1 MKDFNG
7 KVAVVTG
14 GASGVGR
21 CLAQQL
27 AAEGAK
33 VVITDIN
40 AEKLEA
46 TAAELTAEGPSGTV
60 EGIAADVTSAESMQ
74 ALADRVFEKFGKVNL
89 LFNNAGVGL
98 GDARSPFW
106 ELPMKDWRWG
116 FEVHVMGP
124 VNGINAFVPRMIE
137 AGEEGFIVNTTSGNG
152 GLHPLPQTPVYTSSK
167 AATTSLTEV
176 LRIQLAERAPHLGV
190 GLLYP
195 GPRLVNTGLLNSPRP
210 DDYRDAD
217 NPPPPGVNMSDLADR
232 MGGIEMTE
240 PDDVAA
246 YCLECVKKGQFWM
259 IHPESDMAPFQQRAD
274 EIVARRNPSLHLPD
288 RS

>member
-1 MKDFNG
+1 VRDFKN

-40 AEKLEA
+40 ADKLA
-46 TAAELTAEGPSGTV
+46 TVAADLNAEGPSGTV
-60 EGIAADVTSAESMQ
+60 EGIASDVTQEDSVK
-74 ALADRVFEKFGKVNL
+74 ALADQVFGKYGRVDM

-98 GDARSPFW
+98 ADMRSPFW
-106 ELPMKDWRWG
+106 DLPMKDWQWG
-116 FEVHVMGP
+116 FGVHVMGP
-124 VNGINAFVPRMIE
+124 VHGIKAFVPRMIE
-137 AGEEGFIVNTTSGNG
+137 QDGEGCVVNTTSGNG
-152 GLHPLPQTPVYTSSK
+152 ALHSLPNTPIYSSSK
-167 AATTSLTEV
+167 AALTSLTEV
-176 LRIQLAERAPHLGV
+176 LHAQLKEKAPHIKV
-190 GLLYP
+190 GILFP
-195 GPRLVNTGLLNSPRP
+195 GPKLVNTGLLDSPRP
-210 DDYRDAD
+210 DEYRDAT
-217 NPPPPGVNMSDLADR
+217 NPLPKGVAMSDLAER

-259 IHPESDMAPFQQRAD
+259 LHPDSGMDGFETRVASIRDRA
-274 EIVARRNPSLHLPD
+274 NP
-288 RS
+288 

>member
-1 MKDFNG
+1 MRDFKD
-7 KVAVVTG
+7 KVAVITG

-27 AAEGAK
+27 AADGAK

-40 AEKLEA
+40 ADKLA
-46 TAAELTAEGPSGTV
+46 QTAAELNAEGPAGTV
-60 EGIAADVTSAESMQ
+60 EGIASDVTKAESMQ
-74 ALADRVFEKFGKVNL
+74 ALADAVFTKYGHVDL

-124 VNGINAFVPRMIE
+124 VNGVNAFLPRMMERKEE
-137 AGEEGFIVNTTSGNG
+137 AFIVNTSSGNG

-167 AATTSLTEV
+167 AALTSLTEV
-176 LRIQLAERAPHLGV
+176 LRIQLEQHAPHIGC
-190 GLLYP
+190 GILYP
-195 GPRLVNTGLLNSPRP
+195 GPKLVNTALLDSPRP
-210 DDYRDAD
+210 AEYRDEA
-217 NPPPPGVNMSDLADR
+217 NPPPPGVVMADLAER

-259 IHPESDMAPFQQRAD
+259 IHPDSDMGPFEQRTK
-274 EIVARRNPSLHLPD
+274 EIVARRNPQLHLPN

>member
-40 AEKLEA
+40 AEKL
-46 TAAELTAEGPSGTV
+46 AAVAADLDAASPNGSV
-60 EGIAADVTSAESMQ
+60 EGIACDVTREESVQ
-74 ALADRVFEKFGKVNL
+74 ALADAVFAKYGRVDM

-98 GDARSPFW
+98 ADMRSPFW
-106 ELPMKDWRWG
+106 DLPMKDWVWG
-116 FEVHVMGP
+116 FGVHVMGP
-124 VNGINAFVPRMIE
+124 VHGIKAFVPRMI
-137 AGEEGFIVNTTSGNG
+137 GQDGEGFVVNTTSGNG
-152 GLHPLPQTPVYTSSK
+152 ALHSLPNTPIYSSSK
-167 AATTSLTEV
+167 AALTSLTEV
-176 LRIQLAERAPHLGV
+176 LYAQLKDKAPHIKV
-190 GLLYP
+190 GILFP
-195 GPRLVNTGLLNSPRP
+195 GPKLVNTSLLDSPRP
-210 DDYRDAD
+210 DEYRDPS
-217 NPPPPGVNMSDLADR
+217 NPLPKGVAMSDLAER

-246 YCLECVKKGQFWM
+246 YCLACVKKDQFWM
-259 IHPESDMAPFQQRAD
+259 LHPESGMDGFETR
-274 EIVARRNPSLHLPD
+274 VANLRERRNP
-288 RS
+288 

>member
-40 AEKLEA
+40 AEKLA
-46 TAAELTAEGPSGTV
+46 AVAAELTAEGPGGTI
-60 EGIAADVTSAESMQ
+60 EGIASDVTKEESVQ
-74 ALADRVFEKFGKVNL
+74 ALADQVFAKYGRVDM

-98 GDARSPFW
+98 ADMRSPFW
-106 ELPMKDWRWG
+106 DLPMKDWQWG
-116 FEVHVMGP
+116 FGVHVMGP
-124 VNGINAFVPRMIE
+124 VHGIKAFVPRMIE
-137 AGEEGFIVNTTSGNG
+137 QQGEGFVVNTTSGNG
-152 GLHPLPQTPVYTSSK
+152 ALHSLPNTPIYASSK
-167 AATTSLTEV
+167 AALTSLTEV
-176 LRIQLAERAPHLGV
+176 LYAQLKEKAPHIKVGV
-190 GLLYP
+190 LFP
-195 GPRLVNTGLLNSPRP
+195 GPRLVNTGLLDSPRP
-210 DDYRDAD
+210 DEYRDPS
-217 NPPPPGVNMSDLADR
+217 NPLPPGKTMSDLAER

-246 YCLECVKKGQFWM
+246 YCLECVKKDQFWM
-259 IHPESDMAPFQQRAD
+259 LHPESGMDGF
-274 EIVARRNPSLHLPD
+274 EARVVSLRERKNP
-288 RS
+288 

>member
-40 AEKLEA
+40 VDKLVSV
-46 TAAELTAEGPSGTV
+46 AAELNAEGPSGTI
-60 EGIAADVTSAESMQ
+60 EGIACDVTKEESVQ
-74 ALADRVFEKFGKVNL
+74 ALADQVFAEYGRVDM

-98 GDARSPFW
+98 ADMRSPFW
-106 ELPMKDWRWG
+106 DLPMKDWQWG
-116 FEVHVMGP
+116 FGVHVMGP
-124 VNGINAFVPRMIE
+124 IHGIKAFVPRMME
-137 AGEEGFIVNTTSGNG
+137 QDGEGFVVNTTSGNG
-152 GLHPLPQTPVYTSSK
+152 ALHSLPHTPIYASSK
-167 AATTSLTEV
+167 AALTSLTEV
-176 LRIQLAERAPHLGV
+176 LYAQLKEKAPHIKV
-190 GLLYP
+190 GILFP
-195 GPRLVNTGLLNSPRP
+195 GPKLVNTSLLDSPRP
-210 DDYRDAD
+210 DEYRDPS
-217 NPPPPGVNMSDLADR
+217 NPLPKGVSMSDLAER

-246 YCLECVKKGQFWM
+246 YCLSCVKKDQFWM
-259 IHPESDMAPFQQRAD
+259 LHPESGMDGFEAR
-274 EIVARRNPSLHLPD
+274 VASLRERRNP
-288 RS
+288 

>member
-1 MKDFNG
+1 MQNFKD

-21 CLAQQL
+21 CLAEQL
-27 AAEGAK
+27 AADGGK

-40 AEKLEA
+40 AEKLQN
-46 TAAELTAEGPSGTV
+46 TASELMAAKPAGSV
-60 EGIAADVTSAESMQ
+60 EGIAADVTKAESMQ
-74 ALADRVFEKFGKVNL
+74 ALADKVFAKYGHVDL

-106 ELPMKDWRWG
+106 GLPMKDWRWG

-137 AGEEGFIVNTTSGNG
+137 RKEEGFIVNTSSGNG
-152 GLHPLPQTPVYTSSK
+152 GLAPLPQTPIYTSSK
-167 AATTSLTEV
+167 AALTSLTEV
-176 LRIQLAERAPHLGV
+176 LRIQLAEQAPHLGV
-190 GLLYP
+190 GVLYP
-195 GPRLVNTGLLNSPRP
+195 GPKLVNTSLLNSPRP
-210 DDYRDAD
+210 DEFRDSD
-217 NPPPPGVNMSDLADR
+217 NPPPPGVEMHDLAER
-232 MGGIEMTE
+232 MGGVEMTE

-259 IHPESDMAPFQQRAD
+259 IHPESDLESFEQRAAQ
-274 EIVARRNPSLHLPD
+274 IVARSNPAD
-288 RS
+288 G

>member
-1 MKDFNG
+1 MRDFKD

-40 AEKLEA
+40 ADKLA
-46 TAAELTAEGPSGTV
+46 KTAAELMAEGPAGSV
-60 EGIAADVTSAESMQ
+60 EGIASDVTREESMQ
-74 ALADRVFEKFGKVNL
+74 ALADAVFAKYGHVDL

-98 GDARSPFW
+98 ADMRSPVW
-106 ELPMKDWRWG
+106 ELPMKDWQWG
-116 FEVHVMGP
+116 FGVHVMGP
-124 VNGINAFVPRMIE
+124 VHGIKAFVPRMIE
-137 AGEEGFIVNTTSGNG
+137 QDREGVVVNTTSSNG
-152 GLHPLPQTPVYTSSK
+152 ALHSLANTPIYSSSK
-167 AATTSLTEV
+167 AALTSLTEV
-176 LRIQLAERAPHLGV
+176 LYAQLKEKAPHIKV
-190 GLLYP
+190 GILFP
-195 GPRLVNTGLLNSPRP
+195 GPKLVNTSLLDSPRP
-210 DDYRDAD
+210 DEYRDPA
-217 NPPPPGVNMSDLADR
+217 NPLPKGVAMSDLAER

-259 IHPESDMAPFQQRAD
+259 LHPDSGMDGFE
-274 EIVARRNPSLHLPD
+274 ARVNSLRSRTNP
-288 RS
+288 